1 MRLWT
6 KFKLALLAGLTV
18 TMMWHW
24 QVVEA
29 DAYIR
34 EKSDGIPWAI
44 VPGDALATPS
54 GAEKAPMVE
63 PVPTWTP
70 EEHEILTRV
79 LTGECQTGSWEL
91 QVAVGSVVLN
101 RVAHSAYPDTI
112 EGVVFQKGQYACTWD
127 GNYYRNPTARN
138 WEVAEFLL
146 RNGSQIPANV
156 VYQAQFRQG
165 RGVWK
170 KISSEIFCYR

>member
-6 KFKLALLAGLTV
+6 KIKLALLAGLTV

-24 QVVEA
+24 RVVEA

-63 PVPTWTP
+63 PVPSGHWIDMGTFKT
-70 EEHEILTRV
+70 
-79 LTGECQTGSWEL
+79 TGYCNCRKCAGKWAGGPTKSGAMPVAGET
-91 QVAVGSVVLN
+91 VAVDPGVIPLGSMVMIDGVI
-101 RVAHSAYPDTI
+101 RWAHDTGVRGKHIDVYYDSHSVAWSH
-112 EGVVFQKGQYACTWD
+112 GVKRQHVF
-127 GNYYRNPTARN
+127 
-138 WEVAEFLL
+138 
-146 RNGSQIPANV
+146 
-156 VYQAQFRQG
+156 
-165 RGVWK
+165 VWK
-170 KISSEIFCYR
+170 EE